1 MSTKN
6 KLIIVDDSPL
16 FRVRLSN
23 FLKQH
28 YSFDIEEL
36 NSIREMNDYLNT
48 IDLEDVLLII
58 LDLHLPDGNGLAA
71 IKNYRQVSG
80 SAAIPFIMVSARV
93 NKETVAAAYIE
104 GAKDVVA
111 KPVNYEQLKDRIDRI
126 ISPDQAAKETK
137 SIMDYYKQIQME
149 VKRAQR
155 GNYEVSIV
163 LAGIF
168 QKMDSKSVYKESSKN
183 QVMDLEHKYPE
194 ELQKVMRETDAII
207 SLSPSEYL
215 FVLPFTGADGVSM
228 IQEKLIGIFI
238 YTVTSEERDNL
249 LMIIGSATY
258 PGDGDTTDQLIS
270 CIEEDFKNQFQSYY
284 KKAKTSSEQ
293 GKPQLVQSKQ
303 EPPADNI
310 SEPDSSGEKTME

>member
-1 MSTKN
+1 MSSKN

-16 FRVRLSN
+16 FRARMSN

-48 IDLEDVLLII
+48 IDLDEVLLII
-58 LDLHLPDGNGLAA
+58 LDLYLPDGNGLAA

-93 NKETVAAAYIE
+93 NKEAVSAAYKE
-104 GAKDVVA
+104 GAKDVVV

-126 ISPDQAAKETK
+126 ISPDQMAKEAK
-137 SIMDYYKQIQME
+137 SILDYYKQIQME

-168 QKMDSKSVYKESSKN
+168 QRMDFKSVYKESSKT
-183 QVMDLEHKYPE
+183 QVIDLEKKYPE

-215 FVLPFTGADGVSM
+215 FVLPFTGSDGVSI
-228 IQEKLIGIFI
+228 IQEKLIGVFI
-238 YTVTSEERDNL
+238 HTVEPEEIDNL

-258 PGDGDTTDQLIS
+258 PEDGDTADLLIS
-270 CIEEDFKNQFQSYY
+270 RIEEDFKNQFKSYY

-293 GKPQLVQSKQ
+293 SEAHQIQPEQ
-303 EPPADNI
+303 EPPVDNS
-310 SEPDSSGEKTME
+310 SEPDPGGEEAME

>member
-1 MSTKN
+1 MSSKN

-16 FRVRLSN
+16 FRARLSN
-23 FLKQH
+23 FLKQR
-28 YSFDIEEL
+28 YSFEIEEL

-48 IDLEDVLLII
+48 IDLEEVLLII

-80 SAAIPFIMVSARV
+80 SAAIPFIMVSARI
-93 NKETVAAAYIE
+93 NKDIVSAAYKE
-104 GAKDVVA
+104 GAKDVVV
-111 KPVNYEQLKDRIDRI
+111 KPVNYEQLKGRIDRI
-126 ISPDQAAKETK
+126 ISPDQITKEAK

-149 VKRAQR
+149 LKRAQR

-168 QKMDSKSVYKESSKN
+168 QKMDFKSVYKESSKK
-183 QVMDLEHKYPE
+183 QVIDLEQKYPE

-215 FVLPFTGADGVSM
+215 FVLPFTGSDGVPI
-228 IQEKLIGIFI
+228 IQDKLIGVFI
-238 YTVTSEERDNL
+238 HTVESEERDNL

-258 PGDGDTTDQLIS
+258 PQDGDTADLLIS
-270 CIEEDFKNQFQSYY
+270 RIEDDFKNQFQAYY
-284 KKAKTSSEQ
+284 KKAKASPEQSKAQQEQAERESPKGNSSE
-293 GKPQLVQSKQ
+293 
-303 EPPADNI
+303 
-310 SEPDSSGEKTME
+310 SGSDGE